1 MAANRRL
8 LGIRLEAIG
17 KDFREVRMSELL
29 WQALLVTF
37 GQKQGDHE
45 FDEGITTTEG
55 VVRTKELSAL
65 GRL

>member
-45 FDEGITTTEG
+45 FDEGITTEG